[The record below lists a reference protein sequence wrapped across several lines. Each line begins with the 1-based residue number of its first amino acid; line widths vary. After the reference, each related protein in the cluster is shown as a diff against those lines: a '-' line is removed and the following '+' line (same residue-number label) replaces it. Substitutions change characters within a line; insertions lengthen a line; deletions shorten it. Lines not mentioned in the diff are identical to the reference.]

1 MRQGEQRWKP
11 RLRPAFWLLP
21 VLVAGFFIG
30 RGFEALRPAAGVELT
45 SRSEFLL
52 DTLVTLRLPAGPES
66 EQLLEEALA
75 EVRRLDQLASAY
87 RPESEV
93 ARINQAAGRRP
104 VAVSPEILAIVQRGL
119 EYSLYTGGRFDL
131 TIGPVVRAWDIG
143 GSHPHV
149 PAPGELRRAVAL
161 VSFRDVEV
169 NARRG
174 TIFLR
179 RPGMALDLGA
189 AAKGFIAE
197 RVRELLAQRGVRH
210 ALIDLGGNIATLG
223 PRPDGRPWHIA
234 IRHPRRSEEY
244 LGYLDLAGE
253 AVATAG
259 DYERFF
265 EEGGRRYHHIFN
277 PETGYPAS
285 GVWSATAVSPSAFE
299 ADLLST
305 AIFLLGPERG
315 LALAHRLG
323 AQAVVMDE
331 QGRVWASRA
340 LQGRLVVTAVPPAEV
355 RWR

>member
-1 MRQGEQRWKP
+1 MVQGGQRWRK
-11 RLRPAFWLLP
+11 RLQPAFWLVP

-30 RGFEALRPAAGVELT
+30 RSAEAPRPAAGMELA

-52 DTLVTLRLPAGPES
+52 DTLVTLRLPASPEAG
-66 EQLLEEALA
+66 QLLEEALA

-93 ARINQAAGRRP
+93 SRINQAAGRRP
-104 VAVSPEILAIVQRGL
+104 VAVSPEVLALVERGL
-119 EYSLYTGGRFDL
+119 EYSQYTDGRFDL

-143 GSHPHV
+143 GPHPRI
-149 PAPGELRRAVAL
+149 PAPVELREAVAL

-169 NARRG
+169 DAGQG
-174 TIFLR
+174 TIFLK

-197 RVRELLAQRGVRH
+197 RVRALLAQKGVRH

-223 PRPDGRPWHIA
+223 PRPDGRPWRIA
-234 IRHPRRSEEY
+234 IRHPRRSDEY
-244 LGYLDLAGE
+244 LGYLDVAGE

-265 EEGGRRYHHIFN
+265 EEGGRRYHHIFI
-277 PETGYPAS
+277 PQTGYPAT

-305 AIFLLGPERG
+305 AVFLLGPERG
-315 LALAHRLG
+315 LALAHRMR
-323 AQAVVMDE
+323 AQAVVVDD

-340 LQGRLVVTAVPPAEV
+340 LQGRLVVLGVPPAEV

>member
-1 MRQGEQRWKP
+1 MREGKQRWGP
-11 RLRPAFWLLP
+11 RLRPAFWLVP

-30 RGFEALRPAAGVELT
+30 RTYEARRPATGVELA

-52 DTLVTLRLPAGPES
+52 DTLVTLRLPAGPDS
-66 EQLLEEALA
+66 RRLSEEALA

-93 ARINQAAGRRP
+93 TRVNQAAGQAA
-104 VAVSPEILAIVQRGL
+104 VAVSPEILTIVQRGL
-119 EYSLYTGGRFDL
+119 EYSRYTGGRFDL
-131 TIGPVVRAWDIG
+131 TIGPVVRAWGIG
-143 GSHPHV
+143 GPHPRV
-149 PAPGELRRAVAL
+149 PAPEELRRAVAL
-161 VSFRDVEV
+161 VSFQDVEV
-169 NARRG
+169 DAARG
-174 TIFLR
+174 TVFLR
-179 RPGMALDLGA
+179 RKGMALDLGG

-197 RVRELLAQRGVRH
+197 RVRTLLAQKGVRH

-223 PRPDGRPWHIA
+223 TRPDGRPWHIA
-234 IRHPRRSEEY
+234 IRHPRRGEEY

-265 EEGGRRYHHIFN
+265 EEGGRRYHHIFD
-277 PETGYPAS
+277 PRTGYPAS
-285 GVWSATAVSPSAFE
+285 GVWSATAISPSAFE

-305 AIFLLGPERG
+305 AIFLLGPEKG
-315 LALAHRLG
+315 LALAHEMG

-331 QGRVWASRA
+331 RGRVWASRS
-340 LQGRLVVTAVPPAEV
+340 LQGRLAITAVPPSEV